1 MTHIRIIGSETMIR
15 VSECYALHI
24 RTTIVPATGQ
34 RHLRIASTFTG
45 AKDPHDQRKLFDVT
59 LSPQHYKQLA
69 QAIKDAP

>member
-1 MTHIRIIGSETMIR
+1 MKTIQ
-15 VSECYALHI
+15 VSECFALHVHT
-24 RTTIVPATGQ
+24 RDVPAAGQ
-34 RHLRIASTFTG
+34 RHLRITSTFTG